1 MINSTAFDYVNVLTK
16 AADASYQREAI
27 LANNISNVDTPG
39 YKRKD
44 LNFEGVLSQELG
56 RCKHQSL
63 DKKISE
69 LDTSKLTAN
78 VYTDHSNYSYRMD
91 GNNVDID
98 TESAEELKIITE
110 KEVTAAKKDLS
121 DALDEEITQKQD
133 ETKRSL
139 EKEANSKIMAINEYS
154 DTVLDSINKA
164 HNEIM
169 FLYSMLNDKHDE
181 LTRLSGDI
189 DKASSR
195 LRSSFEPLSADSAKR
210 AEKPSVAV
218 QKPAE
223 PKSGTMQQDTKPD
236 MKQMTGIDISGII
249 KTQPASAA
257 PASKA
262 GATATT
268 GTAAAV
274 SVKASDAAF
283 GTPAGSSANADVI
296 NHTHEI
302 LKLYKSGKSN
312 VEIAKLLS
320 LGTGE
325 VKLIIDLYKEG
336 K

>member
-1 MINSTAFDYVNVLTK
+1 M
-16 AADASYQREAI
+16 
-27 LANNISNVDTPG
+27 
-39 YKRKD
+39 
-44 LNFEGVLSQELG
+44 
-56 RCKHQSL
+56 
-63 DKKISE
+63 
-69 LDTSKLTAN
+69 
-78 VYTDHSNYSYRMD
+78 
-91 GNNVDID
+91 
-98 TESAEELKIITE
+98 SAEELKIITE

-121 DALDEEITQKQD
+121 DALDEEITQKHD

-262 GATATT
+262 GATATA
-268 GTAAAV
+268 GTAASV
-274 SVKASDAAF
+274 SVKASDAAL
-283 GTPAGSSANADVI
+283 GTPAGSSANADII

>member
-1 MINSTAFDYVNVLTK
+1 MDISNINGISTGDIKSFFNNTSLTKTDKTDSFSDVLSAAMGSIGETNDLQNAAEQEEVRFALGESDNTHDLLVAETK
-16 AADASYQREAI
+16 AAVALQ
-27 LANNISNVDTPG
+27 
-39 YKRKD
+39 
-44 LNFEGVLSQELG
+44 
-56 RCKHQSL
+56 
-63 DKKISE
+63 
-69 LDTSKLTAN
+69 
-78 VYTDHSNYSYRMD
+78 YT
-91 GNNVDID
+91 
-98 TESAEELKIITE
+98 
-110 KEVTAAKKDLS
+110 
-121 DALDEEITQKQD
+121 
-133 ETKRSL
+133 
-139 EKEANSKIMAINEYS
+139 
-154 DTVLDSINKA
+154 
-164 HNEIM
+164 
-169 FLYSMLNDKHDE
+169 
-181 LTRLSGDI
+181 
-189 DKASSR
+189 
-195 LRSSFEPLSADSAKR
+195 
-210 AEKPSVAV
+210 VAV
-218 QKPAE
+218 RDKKPAE

-262 GATATT
+262 GATTAK
-268 GTAAAV
+268 GTATAV

>member
-1 MINSTAFDYVNVLTK
+1 MTTLEITLIIIGVVFLIGSFMVNDKL
-16 AADASYQREAI
+16 SH
-27 LANNISNVDTPG
+27 
-39 YKRKD
+39 KD
-44 LNFEGVLSQELG
+44 L
-56 RCKHQSL
+56 
-63 DKKISE
+63 DKIA
-69 LDTSKLTAN
+69 D
-78 VYTDHSNYSYRMD
+78 M
-91 GNNVDID
+91 
-98 TESAEELKIITE
+98 SAEELKIITE

-181 LTRLSGDI
+181 LTQLSGDI
-189 DKASSR
+189 EKASSR
-195 LRSSFEPLSADSAKR
+195 LRNSFEPLSADSEKR
-210 AEKPSVAV
+210 AEKQAIAV

-223 PKSGTMQQDTKPD
+223 PKPGTMQQDTKPA
-236 MKQMTGIDISGII
+236 MKKMTGIDISGV
-249 KTQPASAA
+249 KRTQPAEAVRVSEIKATDTPAAAA
-257 PASKA
+257 PI
-262 GATATT
+262 
-268 GTAAAV
+268 
-274 SVKASDAAF
+274 SVEASDAAL
-283 GTPAGSSANADVI
+283 GTPAGSNANADII

>member
-1 MINSTAFDYVNVLTK
+1 MTTLEITLIIIGVVFLIGSFMVNDKL
-16 AADASYQREAI
+16 SH
-27 LANNISNVDTPG
+27 
-39 YKRKD
+39 KD
-44 LNFEGVLSQELG
+44 L
-56 RCKHQSL
+56 
-63 DKKISE
+63 DKIA
-69 LDTSKLTAN
+69 D
-78 VYTDHSNYSYRMD
+78 M
-91 GNNVDID
+91 
-98 TESAEELKIITE
+98 SAEELKIITE

-218 QKPAE
+218 EKPSVAVQKPAE

-274 SVKASDAAF
+274 SVKASDAAL
-283 GTPAGSSANADVI
+283 GTPAGSSANADII

>member
-1 MINSTAFDYVNVLTK
+1 MTTLEITLIIIGVVFLIGSFMVNDKL
-16 AADASYQREAI
+16 SH
-27 LANNISNVDTPG
+27 
-39 YKRKD
+39 KD
-44 LNFEGVLSQELG
+44 L
-56 RCKHQSL
+56 
-63 DKKISE
+63 DKIA
-69 LDTSKLTAN
+69 D
-78 VYTDHSNYSYRMD
+78 M
-91 GNNVDID
+91 
-98 TESAEELKIITE
+98 SAEELKIITE

-121 DALDEEITQKQD
+121 DALDEEITQKHD

-210 AEKPSVAV
+210 AEKTSVAV

-262 GATATT
+262 GATATAGT
-268 GTAAAV
+268 AGTAASV
-274 SVKASDAAF
+274 SVKASDAAL
-283 GTPAGSSANADVI
+283 GTPAGSSANADII

>member
-1 MINSTAFDYVNVLTK
+1 MTTLEITLIIIGVVFLIGSFMVNDKL
-16 AADASYQREAI
+16 SH
-27 LANNISNVDTPG
+27 
-39 YKRKD
+39 KD
-44 LNFEGVLSQELG
+44 L
-56 RCKHQSL
+56 
-63 DKKISE
+63 DKIA
-69 LDTSKLTAN
+69 D
-78 VYTDHSNYSYRMD
+78 M
-91 GNNVDID
+91 
-98 TESAEELKIITE
+98 SAEELKIITE

-121 DALDEEITQKQD
+121 DALDEEITQKQ
-133 ETKRSL
+133 
-139 EKEANSKIMAINEYS
+139 
-154 DTVLDSINKA
+154 
-164 HNEIM
+164 
-169 FLYSMLNDKHDE
+169 DE

-262 GATATT
+262 GATSTT
-268 GTAAAV
+268 GTAASV

>member
-1 MINSTAFDYVNVLTK
+1 MTTLEITLIIIGVVFLIGSFMVNDKL
-16 AADASYQREAI
+16 SH
-27 LANNISNVDTPG
+27 
-39 YKRKD
+39 KD
-44 LNFEGVLSQELG
+44 L
-56 RCKHQSL
+56 
-63 DKKISE
+63 DKIA
-69 LDTSKLTAN
+69 D
-78 VYTDHSNYSYRMD
+78 M
-91 GNNVDID
+91 
-98 TESAEELKIITE
+98 SAEELKIITE

-189 DKASSR
+189 EKASSR
-195 LRSSFEPLSADSAKR
+195 LRSSFEPLSADSEKR
-210 AEKPSVAV
+210 AEKPAVAT

-223 PKSGTMQQDTKPD
+223 PKSDTIQQDTKPA
-236 MKQMTGIDISGII
+236 MKQMTGIDISGV
-249 KTQPASAA
+249 KSTQPAEAVRVSETKATVA
-257 PASKA
+257 PA
-262 GATATT
+262 
-268 GTAAAV
+268 AAALV
-274 SVKASDAAF
+274 SVEASDAAL
-283 GTPAGSSANADVI
+283 GTPAGSNANADII

-302 LKLYKSGKSN
+302 LKLYKAGKSN

>member
-1 MINSTAFDYVNVLTK
+1 MTTLEITLIIIGVVFLIGSFMVNDKL
-16 AADASYQREAI
+16 SH
-27 LANNISNVDTPG
+27 
-39 YKRKD
+39 KD
-44 LNFEGVLSQELG
+44 L
-56 RCKHQSL
+56 
-63 DKKISE
+63 DKIA
-69 LDTSKLTAN
+69 D
-78 VYTDHSNYSYRMD
+78 M
-91 GNNVDID
+91 
-98 TESAEELKIITE
+98 SAEELKIITE

-218 QKPAE
+218 QKLAE

-262 GATATT
+262 GATGATAVT

>member
-1 MINSTAFDYVNVLTK
+1 MTTLEITLIIIGVVFLIGSFMVNDKL
-16 AADASYQREAI
+16 SH
-27 LANNISNVDTPG
+27 
-39 YKRKD
+39 KD
-44 LNFEGVLSQELG
+44 L
-56 RCKHQSL
+56 
-63 DKKISE
+63 DKIA
-69 LDTSKLTAN
+69 D
-78 VYTDHSNYSYRMD
+78 M
-91 GNNVDID
+91 
-98 TESAEELKIITE
+98 SAEELKIITE

-189 DKASSR
+189 EKASSR
-195 LRSSFEPLSADSAKR
+195 LRSSFEPLSADSEKR
-210 AEKPSVAV
+210 AEKQAIAV

-223 PKSGTMQQDTKPD
+223 PKPGTMQQDTKPA
-236 MKQMTGIDISGII
+236 MKQMTGIDISGV
-249 KTQPASAA
+249 KSTQPAEAVRVSETKATVA
-257 PASKA
+257 PA
-262 GATATT
+262 
-268 GTAAAV
+268 AAALV
-274 SVKASDAAF
+274 SVEASDAAL
-283 GTPAGSSANADVI
+283 GTPAGSNANADII

-302 LKLYKSGKSN
+302 LKLYKAGKSN

>member
-1 MINSTAFDYVNVLTK
+1 MTTLEITLIIIGVVFLIGSFMVNDKL
-16 AADASYQREAI
+16 SH
-27 LANNISNVDTPG
+27 
-39 YKRKD
+39 KD
-44 LNFEGVLSQELG
+44 L
-56 RCKHQSL
+56 
-63 DKKISE
+63 DKIA
-69 LDTSKLTAN
+69 D
-78 VYTDHSNYSYRMD
+78 M
-91 GNNVDID
+91 
-98 TESAEELKIITE
+98 SAEELKIITE

-257 PASKA
+257 VLP
-262 GATATT
+262 
-268 GTAAAV
+268 
-274 SVKASDAAF
+274 
-283 GTPAGSSANADVI
+283 
-296 NHTHEI
+296 HMHR
-302 LKLYKSGKSN
+302 
-312 VEIAKLLS
+312 LLS
-320 LGTGE
+320 LQAIKKCAGLSAMPYTRIPILMKFHATE
-325 VKLIIDLYKEG
+325 W
-336 K
+336 

>member
-1 MINSTAFDYVNVLTK
+1 MTTLEITLIIIGVVFLIGSFMVNDKL
-16 AADASYQREAI
+16 SH
-27 LANNISNVDTPG
+27 
-39 YKRKD
+39 KD
-44 LNFEGVLSQELG
+44 L
-56 RCKHQSL
+56 
-63 DKKISE
+63 DKIA
-69 LDTSKLTAN
+69 D
-78 VYTDHSNYSYRMD
+78 M
-91 GNNVDID
+91 
-98 TESAEELKIITE
+98 SAEELKIITE

-181 LTRLSGDI
+181 LTQLSGDI
-189 DKASSR
+189 EKASSR
-195 LRSSFEPLSADSAKR
+195 LRNSFEPLSADSEKR
-210 AEKPSVAV
+210 AEKQAIAV

-223 PKSGTMQQDTKPD
+223 PKPGTMQQDTKPA
-236 MKQMTGIDISGII
+236 MKKMTGIDISGV
-249 KTQPASAA
+249 KRTQPAEAVRVSEIKATDTPAAAA
-257 PASKA
+257 PI
-262 GATATT
+262 
-268 GTAAAV
+268 
-274 SVKASDAAF
+274 SVEASDAAL
-283 GTPAGSSANADVI
+283 GTPAGSNANADII

-302 LKLYKSGKSN
+302 LKLYKAGKSN

>member
-1 MINSTAFDYVNVLTK
+1 MTTLEITLIIIGVVFLIGSFMVNDKL
-16 AADASYQREAI
+16 SH
-27 LANNISNVDTPG
+27 
-39 YKRKD
+39 KD
-44 LNFEGVLSQELG
+44 L
-56 RCKHQSL
+56 
-63 DKKISE
+63 DKIA
-69 LDTSKLTAN
+69 D
-78 VYTDHSNYSYRMD
+78 M
-91 GNNVDID
+91 
-98 TESAEELKIITE
+98 SAEELKIITE

-181 LTRLSGDI
+181 LTRLSGDIDKASSRLRSSFEPLSADSAKRAEKPSVAVQKPAEPKSGTMQQDTKPDMKQMTGIDISGDI